1 MTAPSAPRSVTVP
14 PGRSRKPRDRA
25 ILVADDHV
33 TFAEALA
40 SVLDDVPGLHAFAAT
55 TLEEAQRLLA
65 EHEVDVV
72 LLEVDLGGDDGIRFV
87 RQALT
92 EHPDLRVVA
101 VTASEDEN
109 RVIAA
114 VRAGVSGWVLKN
126 EPVEHL
132 VSAVRGALRGETR
145 IPPRLLT
152 HVLAELISARRDV
165 TGLDQRLAT
174 LTRREKEILDCLMRG
189 MKTDDIAR
197 LLCLSTN
204 TLRTHIRNIRGK
216 LDVHSMLAAV
226 ALARRAE
233 LAHPDSSAAADT
245 RIRLKR

>member
-1 MTAPSAPRSVTVP
+1 MTAPPARRSVTVP
-14 PGRSRKPRDRA
+14 SGWRRKPRDRPV
-25 ILVADDHV
+25 LVVDDHV

-40 SVLDDVPGLHAFAAT
+40 SVLDGVPGLHAFAAT
-55 TLEEAQRLLA
+55 TLEEARRLLA
-65 EHEVDVV
+65 EREVGVV

-87 RQALT
+87 RQALA
-92 EHPDLRVVA
+92 ENPDLRIVA
-101 VTASEDEN
+101 VTASEDKN
-109 RVIAA
+109 RVMAA

-132 VSAVRGALRGETR
+132 VSVVRGALCGETR

-152 HVLAELISARRDV
+152 HVLAELISAQRDA
-165 TGLDQRLAT
+165 TDLDQMLST

-233 LAHPDSSAAADT
+233 MAHPDSSATAGT